1 MCGTVCLTCFKIV
14 CFLAQVVF
22 SRGSDM
28 KRQVLGFFAALASVF
43 AMVGCD
49 VGLGEVVDTQA
60 PALAISYPPLNA
72 TIRDSFILYGTWS
85 DDKGVSSVSVKV
97 VNTETKETVDS
108 LSATVSSD
116 KTWQVSLN
124 EFDSETGYKYKDGT
138 YQVSITAYDGAGHSS
153 GESSRTFDIDNTAPV
168 FIISNPGVVKSDNLE
183 ASAYGSVF
191 TIDGTIADDH
201 TISLMDVAIYDA
213 SGSLV
218 SHETYDSEQIDFF
231 REEEIS
237 TAGGTS
243 VTIAQYAD
251 SPSTTANTRYSDV
264 YGTDSSA
271 GTKYYYASVTL
282 TDSAQIYQ
290 NPTGSERS
298 AADVKTDSLGNSTSK
313 VYLYD
318 DVYTS
323 LMSAKKGLGL
333 SAADL
338 KNILNGTV
346 SNDSAL
352 SVLNES
358 VKDTASSEDS
368 RLYFSLNPE
377 ANPTYTISG
386 YTFGFGDGDTI
397 QSASNGNTVN
407 VTINSGLDGV
417 KVDPAT
423 LKLWMYTCEGSGK
436 PTETDIAEKIS
447 SLVSKVKIAEAS
459 AESDG
464 DATIT
469 ESQIAEIAE
478 DGWTL
483 VYDYYTYN
491 GSSVD
496 VKSIAMTLP
505 SSGIVLNK
513 YYILAATGYDADD
526 VPFSQKTI
534 YGFAGNV
541 SGIAP
546 TIEILTPENG
556 AFVKADELEFTGT
569 ALVNNDSLHVS
580 TLKATIYAWNG
591 SSAVGDE
598 DGYAVTLTYDSASEK
613 WTSTNSDAFGISG
626 KDWTFKPSAID
637 GFLAATENATKYTLS
652 IYGESSSGHSITMS
666 SMVQLDTTAPVVSI
680 TTVTPTVSG
689 ADVSDVVKASN
700 GYDESN
706 VYINGTVRIMG
717 SIVEQNIASVKYD
730 ILASEDLDADFSE
743 KKEDGTYKYSIL
755 DKMYEATKDN
765 PNIPAPYDGDLGA
778 SNSIDVSFMTS
789 MVTQGM
795 ITGGAITEDTPIKI
809 RVVFTATD
817 EVGNT
822 GTYSSDEYNDGNDF
836 IIYQETDRP
845 KIEFGNADDTVSD
858 ESGINSETNLFGTT
872 SNNKLSLS
880 FDDDD
885 SVAKYEVY
893 LYKSDGTTLAAVN
906 DVYGGANPYSLSP
919 NKTTAS
925 LNYLL
930 PETEGVYKVKVIAQ
944 DSGYGDSTFSDAFR
958 NIEVGTFC
966 IAVDSGAPTLS
977 VDSVAAYVSTSDSI
991 TGTVSPSSKSFDN
1004 ETEISAVFLDSELN
1018 ELSSQPATLTATTD
1032 GQKWTFP
1039 LSSLSATASGTYILK
1054 ITATDKYS
1062 QKSSTN
1068 VTFSMDPI
1076 APTITEPTSEQTVK
1090 LDESS
1095 YVTLNVVV
1103 SDDTDGSGLS
1113 TVGYYLSD
1121 VNTAPSSYDGV
1132 SWTAMNQTNTD
1143 WRTTFDISSVKNEDG
1158 ILYAFFGAKD
1168 NAGNT
1173 QVSTS
1178 SIKLTIDKTAPSIT
1192 VTGFDGSE
1200 VASNGTS
1207 KTTDSA
1213 LTFTVKALD
1222 TNISSLSSGDTSV
1235 TLGSEA
1241 SIDGGKSYTAT
1252 VSWNTD
1258 ANGNVEDSKTVTFT
1272 ATDANG
1278 RTATKTITVACDN
1291 SAPVLTLNDYNE
1303 YASSSVE
1310 LSGTVTDTN
1319 FTASSSNLKLYLV
1332 PADSS
1337 KETKSG
1343 VVTFGSTSD
1352 SKTEWTATFTGLE
1365 ETSYNIVAV
1374 SKDSFG
1380 NSSAYRTGSVAVPSD
1395 AGFTG
1400 DAIAFAGEAFK
1411 VDVNA
1416 PELTEN
1422 SVKIGT
1428 SSENASQTENFY
1440 YNGKSASIYIS
1451 GAATDSS
1458 SGIESVVILPYSKTS
1473 ADGIEAAFDSSTGT
1487 FSATVPNEK
1496 ITKSGT
1502 IYAKITDKAG
1512 NSNDVNLAAVTYDAT
1527 APKIQSYALSDNKSG
1542 YTAYNS
1548 GKDSSGNAVY
1558 YVNNSTGHT
1567 FTLSGIAT
1575 DNLGLASAVLSIGSV
1590 TKEITDEDSLS
1601 SYSFTEIDL
1610 TSLSGETTAKI
1621 TLTDKAGNTAE
1632 QEFTVKPDTASPSG
1646 VHETDSDGKDYTFR
1660 LGSGSGGK
1668 YSAGT
1673 YGNASTIQIR
1683 GYFNETG
1690 SGTNMIYYK
1699 LFSGSAPTAENAET
1713 FLSSYENEADGY
1725 FSPLSSEE
1733 TAEVSST
1740 ADNTTKTVTTNFKSN
1755 ITGFQEGKNYLL
1767 LVAVDNVG
1775 NAALDTVT
1783 YEYTDTS
1790 SQTVS
1795 VTGCYSINVDT
1806 TTPVFDKESESI
1818 LTNGEGEGDNANI
1831 VIEGYVTD
1839 AAAGIDSVAVSV
1851 TVGTST
1857 ASATVETEAAAT
1869 DDDANRIKWTATLAK
1884 SAFANVTSGTYT
1896 VYAKA
1901 TDKAGEGNSQTVAVA
1916 NVTVDK
1922 IAPTVTLNNPSD
1934 ADSSTNNII
1943 EINGTISL
1951 SGTITDAN
1959 TLPDIAISG
1968 IEYSTDNSS
1977 WNDLA
1982 SVEGMNLTLTGNYSF
1997 TVSGFDTTKLTDEKT
2012 YYIRAKA
2019 LDKAGNYGYSEVATV
2034 KVSQDTDRPQVK
2046 INNLTANG
2054 SSYILKYG
2062 TNAQVTGTI
2071 TDDDSASTAVISKLI
2086 ISETA
2091 YTGTGDEPTN
2101 LVSFTASTGDFT
2113 FTPSNTEDGTKT
2125 FYIYIEDNAGGK
2137 FYTTATAENY
2147 LSNPKI
2153 SVKGTAAAETVNSST
2168 FTYSSDGTNPVVNL
2182 GEGLPYASTTGSVAK
2197 DDSGN
2202 DFALTTDDK
2211 QTTNATLNSSFKVGG
2226 TSRRYVKFYFTASDA
2241 SGVAGMT
2248 VVFKNESGAE
2258 LAKFATAATVGDV
2271 DMSDFTV
2278 SENSTFTSSSDGTSE
2293 AKWTTDFI
2301 DLSEF
2306 GTGQISVAV
2315 TPYDNAGLSGNGAF
2329 SFYVDNTAP
2338 SIEIRSPSS
2347 GTEVTGSVSISG
2359 SANDTGAAGTSNIQW
2374 IVPTT
2379 TQTTTFKAKT
2389 SDAEKLAYLQ
2399 SLSLNGGASSLAA
2412 EATVTSWQ
2420 FDFDGQYDAESSD
2433 SDNFVFSAGNPLF
2446 NVYDKADF
2454 ATNDDYASTGLYYL
2468 PVYFLATDALGN
2480 ASYSTG
2486 FYIKHNPDA
2495 DRPKLE
2501 FTYPTKT
2508 NYKSDSEQYAVLGG
2522 TIRATG
2528 SAEIPSG
2535 TTTVGAIY
2543 YQIAD
2548 EDGAFDSDDMA
2559 QATTYGYTVVRAWDA
2574 INAVKGTSF
2583 TSETTLTDKQLEDF
2597 GFASNE
2603 AFQAWWGVKAN
2614 GTASWNLVLNSSGE
2628 LNPSDD
2634 SSTTN
2639 ITLRACGINADGKMG
2654 AWTSGDNVIAIHVD
2668 NTAPV
2673 ISGVINQYSNGTAAL
2688 TAVPTS
2694 AYTSSQTYEAD
2705 MYLRGCWTLVATV
2718 VDETEVKSYS
2728 VLKGSTALTEGS
2740 GYFVESGVTDSSTGK
2755 NGYRLYIPIPKD
2767 SGSVEITIN
2776 ASDNDHDSSSTY
2788 SFNIDETAPTL
2799 DKLTGNGTSFESDD
2813 FESIED
2819 DNYQFILAGSST
2831 DEGSGVE
2838 NILFYY
2844 MRKNGTTGSITD
2856 EVVMDPMI
2864 TSSTADAKVA
2874 MSDLTART
2882 FKQGSDE
2889 FTLYAK
2895 EYTGTATTETFT
2907 SDSAYDAHV
2916 RIGGVVEIDGILHTI
2931 SAISGNTVTFS
2942 PSLSA
2947 AKTSFTAYFPIAQ
2960 VIDNSATEKV
2970 KSYSAN
2976 PFTFEKGDDGD
2987 KMPESFSKSGKTW
3000 TWDATIH
3007 STNMPDGPASLV
3019 ILAFDSAG
3027 NVAGKTINTKIT
3039 NNAPR
3044 LAKVFLGTDLSG
3056 DGKYVNSSS
3065 LTEIVEYDI
3074 LGAEGA
3080 TQKAYTLDFTEKQSD
3095 GTTAKYSAGTFK
3107 IKNGLAV
3114 IPELTGG
3121 NGDIGMVLNTS
3132 ATSATAVT
3140 GTVTDAASSNSESA
3154 DSDGNIS
3161 ASFTGTVAGTFKGS
3175 NASYKMHAFTVA
3187 SGDLG
3192 DDGTD
3197 KGMSFTFWDST
3208 EETTRGTDSQFS
3220 VLYVKNFTVA
3230 QSDTTKPTVVVNPFY
3245 WNSSDDN
3252 SLYGN
3257 SSDNGH
3263 IELEADLTD
3272 AITSKYGDDPKV
3284 SGKITF
3290 TGTAYDEH
3298 RLASLAVQFG
3308 TFLDSETT
3316 VATYNASA
3324 GSWTVESKT
3333 MDSDGYEFT
3342 VKDATSSDVGN
3353 YGDSVYF
3360 DQKGHKVY
3368 WTLSIDSS
3376 KITTVAATDVKV
3388 TVTAT
3393 DASDNATDTSSITA
3407 PVTTS
3412 DYTVTDG
3419 TTNYPVYQMDVV
3431 PYITGV
3437 TTTLSNLKKN
3447 NPSVYNRTSRGHYP
3461 VAADETI
3468 TFSGFNLGDTTTLDV
3483 STLSASGA
3491 YDFAVSGISALNNL
3505 NDNDAKGVYDKTV
3518 DLTTSPTGSKSIYD
3532 NYYNRCPNGDNNNLL
3547 TDDVV
3552 LDVWQITKDAVKP
3565 KAGTATNPVMSINP
3579 KTHDVGFAFV
3589 NGTLYFSMPNG
3600 NTYSYDYWIGGFDV
3614 WTSIGLA
3621 YDKYG
3626 NSYATAAGGDIN
3638 AEKADQFRVMTSR
3651 WGHGKLKTD
3660 GYNDGTNQFRLELIG
3675 QRDFEGSGTS
3685 YTGYNN
3691 FDKERIQ
3698 SPTMA
3703 TTASS
3708 SDKTTLYM
3716 AYYDAINDEIRFK
3729 WGYFTDTSKAD
3740 ASSGLMGDYYG
3751 FGSIVNEKKLDSNY
3765 GIYRTAY
3772 NSLLAGQTERVVK
3785 TNGTTTSAKV
3795 VTTDNQPVYA
3805 GKYVSIAA
3813 IEGGGTSDDA
3823 VVAVWWDGTN
3833 NQLLYS
3839 YNKTPKSITAGMF
3852 TQADT
3857 KWSTP
3862 VTVFDAGIG
3871 EYCKV
3876 VTDAAGGV
3884 HIAAYDGSNGD
3895 VWYAYLDDFDTP
3907 SNMKTCLVDSYGI
3920 IGTRLNIDVALNSS
3934 NKPIPYISYYSSSR
3948 PKIARWSD
3956 SVSLTSSSLT
3966 NGATDDQFTGSW
3978 EVSYVPTSSK
3988 FSDSNIGV
3996 GVWKDE
4002 NGVLNYSTT
4011 DGKTPSTDNIG
4022 TNTYQ
4027 PGQSETTES
4036 YGTVWGNGSKN
4047 AILGYATTSG
4057 ASGYIETAQMK

>member
-1 MCGTVCLTCFKIV
+1 M
-14 CFLAQVVF
+14 
-22 SRGSDM
+22 
-28 KRQVLGFFAALASVF
+28 
-43 AMVGCD
+43 
-49 VGLGEVVDTQA
+49 
-60 PALAISYPPLNA
+60 
-72 TIRDSFILYGTWS
+72 
-85 DDKGVSSVSVKV
+85 
-97 VNTETKETVDS
+97 
-108 LSATVSSD
+108 
-116 KTWQVSLN
+116 
-124 EFDSETGYKYKDGT
+124 
-138 YQVSITAYDGAGHSS
+138 
-153 GESSRTFDIDNTAPV
+153 
-168 FIISNPGVVKSDNLE
+168 
-183 ASAYGSVF
+183 
-191 TIDGTIADDH
+191 
-201 TISLMDVAIYDA
+201 
-213 SGSLV
+213 
-218 SHETYDSEQIDFF
+218 
-231 REEEIS
+231 
-237 TAGGTS
+237 
-243 VTIAQYAD
+243 
-251 SPSTTANTRYSDV
+251 
-264 YGTDSSA
+264 
-271 GTKYYYASVTL
+271 
-282 TDSAQIYQ
+282 
-290 NPTGSERS
+290 
-298 AADVKTDSLGNSTSK
+298 
-313 VYLYD
+313 
-318 DVYTS
+318 
-323 LMSAKKGLGL
+323 
-333 SAADL
+333 
-338 KNILNGTV
+338 
-346 SNDSAL
+346 
-352 SVLNES
+352 
-358 VKDTASSEDS
+358 
-368 RLYFSLNPE
+368 
-377 ANPTYTISG
+377 
-386 YTFGFGDGDTI
+386 
-397 QSASNGNTVN
+397 
-407 VTINSGLDGV
+407 
-417 KVDPAT
+417 
-423 LKLWMYTCEGSGK
+423 
-436 PTETDIAEKIS
+436 
-447 SLVSKVKIAEAS
+447 
-459 AESDG
+459 
-464 DATIT
+464 
-469 ESQIAEIAE
+469 
-478 DGWTL
+478 
-483 VYDYYTYN
+483 
-491 GSSVD
+491 
-496 VKSIAMTLP
+496 
-505 SSGIVLNK
+505 
-513 YYILAATGYDADD
+513 
-526 VPFSQKTI
+526 
-534 YGFAGNV
+534 
-541 SGIAP
+541 
-546 TIEILTPENG
+546 
-556 AFVKADELEFTGT
+556 
-569 ALVNNDSLHVS
+569 
-580 TLKATIYAWNG
+580 
-591 SSAVGDE
+591 
-598 DGYAVTLTYDSASEK
+598 
-613 WTSTNSDAFGISG
+613 
-626 KDWTFKPSAID
+626 
-637 GFLAATENATKYTLS
+637 
-652 IYGESSSGHSITMS
+652 
-666 SMVQLDTTAPVVSI
+666 
-680 TTVTPTVSG
+680 
-689 ADVSDVVKASN
+689 
-700 GYDESN
+700 
-706 VYINGTVRIMG
+706 
-717 SIVEQNIASVKYD
+717 
-730 ILASEDLDADFSE
+730 
-743 KKEDGTYKYSIL
+743 
-755 DKMYEATKDN
+755 
-765 PNIPAPYDGDLGA
+765 
-778 SNSIDVSFMTS
+778 
-789 MVTQGM
+789 
-795 ITGGAITEDTPIKI
+795 
-809 RVVFTATD
+809 
-817 EVGNT
+817 
-822 GTYSSDEYNDGNDF
+822 
-836 IIYQETDRP
+836 
-845 KIEFGNADDTVSD
+845 
-858 ESGINSETNLFGTT
+858 
-872 SNNKLSLS
+872 
-880 FDDDD
+880 
-885 SVAKYEVY
+885 
-893 LYKSDGTTLAAVN
+893 
-906 DVYGGANPYSLSP
+906 
-919 NKTTAS
+919 
-925 LNYLL
+925 
-930 PETEGVYKVKVIAQ
+930 
-944 DSGYGDSTFSDAFR
+944 
-958 NIEVGTFC
+958 
-966 IAVDSGAPTLS
+966 
-977 VDSVAAYVSTSDSI
+977 
-991 TGTVSPSSKSFDN
+991 
-1004 ETEISAVFLDSELN
+1004 
-1018 ELSSQPATLTATTD
+1018 
-1032 GQKWTFP
+1032 
-1039 LSSLSATASGTYILK
+1039 
-1054 ITATDKYS
+1054 
-1062 QKSSTN
+1062 
-1068 VTFSMDPI
+1068 
-1076 APTITEPTSEQTVK
+1076 
-1090 LDESS
+1090 
-1095 YVTLNVVV
+1095 
-1103 SDDTDGSGLS
+1103 
-1113 TVGYYLSD
+1113 
-1121 VNTAPSSYDGV
+1121 
-1132 SWTAMNQTNTD
+1132 
-1143 WRTTFDISSVKNEDG
+1143 
-1158 ILYAFFGAKD
+1158 
-1168 NAGNT
+1168 
-1173 QVSTS
+1173 
-1178 SIKLTIDKTAPSIT
+1178 
-1192 VTGFDGSE
+1192 
-1200 VASNGTS
+1200 
-1207 KTTDSA
+1207 
-1213 LTFTVKALD
+1213 
-1222 TNISSLSSGDTSV
+1222 
-1235 TLGSEA
+1235 
-1241 SIDGGKSYTAT
+1241 
-1252 VSWNTD
+1252 
-1258 ANGNVEDSKTVTFT
+1258 
-1272 ATDANG
+1272 
-1278 RTATKTITVACDN
+1278 
-1291 SAPVLTLNDYNE
+1291 
-1303 YASSSVE
+1303 
-1310 LSGTVTDTN
+1310 
-1319 FTASSSNLKLYLV
+1319 
-1332 PADSS
+1332 
-1337 KETKSG
+1337 
-1343 VVTFGSTSD
+1343 
-1352 SKTEWTATFTGLE
+1352 
-1365 ETSYNIVAV
+1365 
-1374 SKDSFG
+1374 
-1380 NSSAYRTGSVAVPSD
+1380 
-1395 AGFTG
+1395 
-1400 DAIAFAGEAFK
+1400 
-1411 VDVNA
+1411 
-1416 PELTEN
+1416 
-1422 SVKIGT
+1422 
-1428 SSENASQTENFY
+1428 
-1440 YNGKSASIYIS
+1440 
-1451 GAATDSS
+1451 
-1458 SGIESVVILPYSKTS
+1458 ILPYSKTA

-1487 FSATVPNEK
+1487 FSATVPNDK

-1502 IYAKITDKAG
+1502 IYAKITDNAG

-1548 GKDSSGNAVY
+1548 GKDDSGNAVY

-1610 TSLSGETTAKI
+1610 TSLTGDATAKI

-1632 QEFTVKPDTASPSG
+1632 QEFTVKPDTEAPNG
-1646 VHETDSDGKDYTFR
+1646 LHEFDAKGKDIYFR
-1660 LGSGSGGK
+1660 LGDSANGTESDVGGK

-1673 YGNASTIQIR
+1673 YGNDSTIKIR
-1683 GYFNETG
+1683 GNFKENG
-1690 SGTNMIYYK
+1690 SGTSLIYYK
-1699 LFSGSAPTAENAET
+1699 IYNGDAPASADIDG
-1713 FLSSYENEADGY
+1713 FLADYENEKDGY
-1725 FSPLSSEE
+1725 FSPLATTE
-1733 TAEVSST
+1733 TKSVSVNKDDGTSQNQNVDST
-1740 ADNTTKTVTTNFKSN
+1740 FKTN
-1755 ITGFQEGKNYLL
+1755 IAGFQEGNNYLL

-1901 TDKAGEGNSQTVAVA
+1901 TDKAGAGNSQTVAVA

-1934 ADSSTNNII
+1934 ADSSTTNII

-2153 SVKGTAAAETVNSST
+2153 SVKGTAAAESVNSST

-2241 SGVAGMT
+2241 SGVAGMC

-2329 SFYVDNTAP
+2329 SFYVDNSAP
-2338 SIEIRSPSS
+2338 TIEIRSPSS

-2379 TQTTTFKAKT
+2379 TQTTTFNAKT
-2389 SDAEKLAYLQ
+2389 SDDDKLAYLQ
-2399 SLSLNGGASSLAA
+2399 GLSWNGGASSLAA

-2486 FYIKHNPDA
+2486 FYIKHNPEA
-2495 DRPKLE
+2495 DKPKLE

-2508 NYKSDSEQYAVLGG
+2508 NYKSDTEQYAVLGG

-2583 TSETTLTDKQLEDF
+2583 TSSTTLTDDQLKDF

-2603 AFQAWWGVKAN
+2603 AFQKWWGVKAN

-2628 LNPSDD
+2628 LNPSDT

-2673 ISGVINQYSNGTAAL
+2673 ISGVVNQYSNGTAAL

-2705 MYLRGCWTLVATV
+2705 MYLRGYWTLVATV

-2728 VLKGSTALTEGS
+2728 VLKGSTALTAGS
-2740 GYFVESGVTDSSTGK
+2740 GYFVESDVTDSSTGK
-2755 NGYRLYIPIPKD
+2755 TGYRLYIPIPKD
-2767 SGSVEITIN
+2767 SGSVGITIN

-2819 DNYQFILAGSST
+2819 DNYQFIVAGSST

-2838 NILFYY
+2838 HILFYY

-2864 TSSTADAKVA
+2864 TSSTANAKVA

-2916 RIGGVVEIDGILHTI
+2916 RIGGVVEIDGILQSI

-2976 PFTFEKGDDGD
+2976 PFDFEKGDDGD

-3000 TWDATIH
+3000 TRDATIH

-3019 ILAFDSAG
+3019 ILAFDNAG

-3044 LAKVFLGTDLSG
+3044 LAKVFLGTDLNNNNKFEDDEFESYNIIGKEGKEQETYELSFADFGSTYASTSSG
-3056 DGKYVNSSS
+3056 TFTAKNKLAVVP
-3065 LTEIVEYDI
+3065 EIV
-3074 LGAEGA
+3074 
-3080 TQKAYTLDFTEKQSD
+3080 
-3095 GTTAKYSAGTFK
+3095 
-3107 IKNGLAV
+3107 
-3114 IPELTGG
+3114 GG
-3121 NGDIGMVLNTS
+3121 NGNLSLVAKKDASTTDSVTTANGTAIS
-3132 ATSATAVT
+3132 AIASKTATDTDATALDASGSSSYT
-3140 GTVTDAASSNSESA
+3140 ITASKFAAAAS
-3154 DSDGNIS
+3154 GNKFY
-3161 ASFTGTVAGTFKGS
+3161 AYVLS
-3175 NASYKMHAFTVA
+3175 NAVLAGKTTPTES
-3187 SGDLG
+3187 
-3192 DDGTD
+3192 DDGED
-3197 KGMSFTFWDST
+3197 KAFSFTFWDST
-3208 EETTRGTDSQFS
+3208 EERTSGTDSQNT
-3220 VLYVKNFTVA
+3220 VLLVKDFTFDLVDGTA
-3230 QSDTTKPTVVVNPFY
+3230 PKTVINPFY
-3245 WNSSDDN
+3245 WNGINEN
-3252 SLYGN
+3252 SIYDSASAATSTDLK
-3257 SSDNGH
+3257 GH
-3263 IELEADLTD
+3263 IEFEDDLTD
-3272 AITSKYGDDPKV
+3272 AIKNLTSGTTAYGSDPKV
-3284 SGKITF
+3284 SGIVTF

-3298 RLASLAVQFG
+3298 SLSEIDFAFG
-3308 TFLDSETT
+3308 SYMSGTI
-3316 VATYNASA
+3316 ATYDSASS
-3324 GSWTVESKT
+3324 SWTAESGT
-3333 MDSDGYEFT
+3333 LDTDGWQATVSYEA
-3342 VKDATSSDVGN
+3342 ATSIGYYN
-3353 YGDSVYF
+3353 DSAYF
-3360 DQKGHKVY
+3360 GQAGHKVY
-3368 WTLSIDSS
+3368 WTLSIDTE
-3376 KITTVAATDVKV
+3376 KISDVAKLDVV
-3388 TVTAT
+3388 LSVTAKDLT
-3393 DASDNATDTSSITA
+3393 GNVTSTATADVSTRAENNGDHS
-3407 PVTTS
+3407 
-3412 DYTVTDG
+3412 VTDG
-3419 TTNYPVYQMDVV
+3419 TTNLPTYQMDVV
-3431 PYITGV
+3431 PYIVGV
-3437 TTTLSNLKKN
+3437 KSSLSSLKKARS
-3447 NPSVYNRTSRGHYP
+3447 SVYDRTALGHYP
-3461 VAADETI
+3461 VASTETI
-3468 TFSGFNLGDTTTLDV
+3468 YVYGFNLNGGSLADDASNWAALTKITP
-3483 STLSASGA
+3483 STSYKWYSASA
-3491 YDFAVSGISALNNL
+3491 APVASVYSAASIASFTSGKLWASVNDIWALNNF
-3505 NDNDAKGVYDKTV
+3505 NDNDSKDDYEKT
-3518 DLTTSPTGSKSIYD
+3518 TTNATGDYTIYA
-3532 NYYNRCPNGDNNNLL
+3532 NYPNRQPNNDSNNNL
-3547 TDDVV
+3547 TDDVM
-3552 LDVWQITKDAVKP
+3552 LDVWQITTDAVKP
-3565 KAGTATNPVMSINP
+3565 KAGAAANPVMSINP
-3579 KTHDVGFAFV
+3579 YSHDVGFAFV
-3589 NGTLYFSMPNG
+3589 NGTLYYSMPHG
-3600 NTYSYDYWIGGFDV
+3600 NTYSYDYWIGGYDV
-3614 WTSIGLA
+3614 WTSVGLT

-3638 AEKADQFRVMTSR
+3638 ADKADQFRVMTSR
-3651 WGHGKLKTD
+3651 WGRAKLNTD

-3675 QRDFEGSGTS
+3675 QRDFEGSGNS

-3698 SPTMA
+3698 SPAMA
-3703 TTASS
+3703 ATASS
-3708 SDKTTLYM
+3708 ADKTTLYM

-3729 WGYFTDTSKAD
+3729 WGYFTDAKRGDSE
-3740 ASSGLMGDYYG
+3740 SGLFGDYYG
-3751 FGSIVNEKKLDSNY
+3751 QNNFAGNDGKGAGGNSEAGEKTLNTAY
-3765 GIYRTAY
+3765 GVYRTVH

-3785 TNGTTTSAKV
+3785 TDGTTTSAKV
-3795 VTTDNQPVYA
+3795 LTEGNQPVYA

-3813 IEGGGTSDDA
+3813 IEDGGTNDDA

-3839 YNKTPKSITAGMF
+3839 YNKTPKSIKAG
-3852 TQADT
+3852 QYLQKDT

-3862 VTVFDAGIG
+3862 VTVFGENIG

-3876 VTDAAGGV
+3876 VTDAKGGV

-3895 VWYAYLDDFDTP
+3895 VWYAYLDDFDSP
-3907 SNMKTCLVDSYGI
+3907 SNMKTCIVDSYGI
-3920 IGTRLNIDVALNSS
+3920 IGTRLNIDVALNS
-3934 NKPIPYISYYSSSR
+3934 NNTPIPYISYYSASR

-3956 SVSLTSSSLT
+3956 AVNLTSSSVID
-3966 NGATDDQFTGSW
+3966 GATDEQFTGYW

-3988 FSDSNIGV
+3988 FTDSNIGV
-3996 GVWKDE
+3996 GVWKDS

-4011 DGKTPSTDNIG
+4011 DGNAPGTANIG
-4022 TNTYQ
+4022 ENTYQ
-4027 PGQSETTES
+4027 AGQAATSES
-4036 YGTVWGNGSKN
+4036 YGKVWGNGSKN